1 MSGHGTCLRAVD
13 LPCVSV
19 RATLPLV
26 TPVINRLPVI
36 APYFVGFLS
45 AFVLSVGLT
54 YAVREGARRAGLFD
68 PIDERKLHT
77 KPIPRVGGVAVV
89 LAAAIALVAVMFL
102 LGDGVGAFGGPRL
115 HAIILGAAAMH
126 LLGLWDDLRPMPA
139 RVKLLGQ
146 VVIAVAVWFAGVRV
160 TSFALPFVG
169 VVEFGS
175 LVGLAFTVFWLVG
188 ITNAF
193 NLIDGLDGLASGAA
207 LFALTTMFVV
217 GTVNGQH
224 GTALLTLVVA
234 GSVLGFLIF
243 NWHPAS
249 IFLGDSGSLFL
260 GFTLAGTGLLS
271 SQKGSTIVAVAIPL
285 VSLGLPV
292 LDTTLAIVRRF
303 LRGQPIFS
311 ADRGHIHHRML
322 SLGHSPRDVALLM
335 YGACAALA
343 LSGMLM
349 VNNSLFVALFLT
361 IVGLGFG
368 LWLQKLRFHEFE
380 ELARVVKKGFR
391 QRDVIARRV
400 RIREASL
407 QLALANDLERVFATM
422 ENCFAADQFR
432 RVEIR
437 LLPAFLQNV
446 EALEGREDRAGRRR
460 DDDVTVWS
468 WAGGGATTETR
479 TLATTP
485 DWWEIRLPLADVR
498 GGRIGSL
505 VLWHDDGATGET
517 SISHMHVI
525 AGEFRSQ
532 VQRKLLDL
540 WPRAVEDSLAPALE
554 REFERAITLVA
565 GADLQGRGRAISDRV
580 RAFEPRR
587 DPNSS
592 AA

>member
-1 MSGHGTCLRAVD
+1 VL
-13 LPCVSV
+13 
-19 RATLPLV
+19 
-26 TPVINRLPVI
+26 INHLPVI

-68 PIDERKLHT
+68 PVDERKLHT
-77 KPIPRVGGVAVV
+77 RPIPRVGGVAVF
-89 LAAAIALVAVMFL
+89 ASAAIALLVVVTLM
-102 LGDGVGAFGGPRL
+102 GEGIGNFGGPGLR
-115 HAIILGAAAMH
+115 AIVLGAGAMH

-139 RVKLLGQ
+139 RFKLAGQ
-146 VVIAVAVWFAGVRV
+146 VAIAVAVWATGVRV
-160 TSFALPFVG
+160 TSLALPFVG

-175 LVGLAFTVFWLVG
+175 YVGLAFTVFWLVG

-217 GTVNGQH
+217 GTVNGQN
-224 GTALLTLVVA
+224 GSALVTLVVA
-234 GSVLGFLIF
+234 GAVIGFLIY

-260 GFTLAGTGLLS
+260 GFTLAGMGLVS
-271 SQKGSTIVAVAIPL
+271 SQKGSTMVAVAIPL

-292 LDTTLAIVRRF
+292 LDTSIAIVRRF
-303 LRGQPIFS
+303 LRGQPIFT

-335 YGACAALA
+335 YGACAVLA

-349 VNNSLFVALFLT
+349 VNNTLFVALFLT

-380 ELARVVKKGFR
+380 ELARVVRKGFR

-400 RIREASL
+400 RIREASS
-407 QLALANDLERVFATM
+407 QLALANDLERVFETM
-422 ENCFAADQFR
+422 DNCFAADQFR

-446 EALEGREDRAGRRR
+446 SPLRDLDEHRAGRRR

-468 WAGGGATTETR
+468 WDGTAGLTSTAGQSSTR
-479 TLATTP
+479 TVASTLG
-485 DWWEIRLPLADVR
+485 WWEIRLPLADQTGAR
-498 GGRIGSL
+498 MGSL
-505 VLWHDDGATGET
+505 VLWHDDGAAGET

-525 AGEFRSQ
+525 AGEFRAQ

-540 WPRAVEDSLAPALE
+540 WPRAAEDALAPVLE
-554 REFERAITLVA
+554 QEVERVISLVV
-565 GADLQGRGRAISDRV
+565 GANLQARGRALGKKE
-580 RAFEPRR
+580 RAYDSR
-587 DPNSS
+587 DSTS